1 MGKSKEENIR
11 DMGVINKGQTLVII
25 NGGHGLMG
33 GTLWELSKLMICV
46 KNLVRSRSSGEYLFF
61 QIFNDQQ

>member
-33 GTLWELSKLMICV
+33 GRYPLGAIQTDDLCEEFS
-46 KNLVRSRSSGEYLFF
+46 
-61 QIFNDQQ
+61 

>member
-33 GTLWELSKLMICV
+33 GTLWELSKLMIFV
-46 KNLVRSRSSGEYLFF
+46 KNLVRSRSSGECLFS